1 MTRVWRTL
9 AGLVIIA
16 GSSFLTLAQDQFA
29 AMKDSCAACHGE
41 DAAGDVPHR
50 RTRRHGRD
58 RPPLSDEEIATL
70 SHYLARLNQDAA
82 RDAKGATRQ

>member
-1 MTRVWRTL
+1 MTRVRRTL

-50 RTRRHGRD
+50 RTRHGRD
-58 RPPLSDEEIATL
+58 RHPLSDEEIATL

-82 RDAKGATRQ
+82 CDAKGATRQ